1 MTREQ
6 AGCVRSYDK
15 RQKKRDD
22 RLLKEEKTKDAKAT
36 ETLIVKN
43 KLMKNKAEYEKENID
58 QALDE
63 NVNDK
68 DFMIK
73 EGKKGKDKI
82 DVMGKIA
89 LTCDALNSR
98 DRTVISASVAN
109 ALGVDIDKTNI
120 NQTSAWRKGQKAR
133 LEKSADILKNFDL
146 ADMVVVHWDGK
157 TLKLRGRIESK
168 RVCIF
173 ISGVDAEKTRKLLE
187 FQK

>member
-6 AGCVRSYDK
+6 AGCVGSYDK

-63 NVNDK
+63 NDNDK

-73 EGKKGKDKI
+73 LMLWAK
-82 DVMGKIA
+82 
-89 LTCDALNSR
+89 
-98 DRTVISASVAN
+98 
-109 ALGVDIDKTNI
+109 
-120 NQTSAWRKGQKAR
+120 
-133 LEKSADILKNFDL
+133 
-146 ADMVVVHWDGK
+146 
-157 TLKLRGRIESK
+157 
-168 RVCIF
+168 
-173 ISGVDAEKTRKLLE
+173 
-187 FQK
+187 